1 MAKTAGMPTSKDKTQ
16 HRVHYEHEQVP
27 YEHAVAVLE
36 HPAEEP
42 GQQEYHCRDM
52 HRCVQHDGGGEAS
65 MHEEAH
71 LLVDGDDE
79 LIRVYSYVKVRLIR
93 PATCSE
99 IDSERTDAGC
109 RCDVLKVPV
118 P

>member
-1 MAKTAGMPTSKDKTQ
+1 MVKTAGTPTSKDKAQ
-16 HRVHYEHEQVP
+16 HRIHYKHEQIA
-27 YEHAVAVLE
+27 YEDAVAVLE

-42 GQQEYHCRDM
+42 GQQEYYRRDM
-52 HRCVQHDGGGEAS
+52 HRCVQHDSGGEAS
-65 MHEEAH
+65 AHEEAH

-79 LIRVYSYVKVRLIR
+79 LIRVYSYVREWLIS
-93 PATCSE
+93 PTTYSK

-109 RCDVLKVPV
+109 RCNVLKVPV